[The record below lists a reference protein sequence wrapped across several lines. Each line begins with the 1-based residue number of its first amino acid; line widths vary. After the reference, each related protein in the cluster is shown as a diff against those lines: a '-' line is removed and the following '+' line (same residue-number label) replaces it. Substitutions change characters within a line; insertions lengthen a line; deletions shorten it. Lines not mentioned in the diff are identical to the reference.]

1 MSIIQS
7 RNIPAPITRGK
18 ELSEIRIAK
27 NDAPYLYTSLECKF
41 DEIGQRAIRSAFI
54 FQSNRGVYTHCIM
67 LKMLRS
73 AWRQSKSDQSDYK
86 LVSENETYHIRVN
99 LKTGTVY
106 HKLHPRLTAPME
118 YFPFPTGMNHLEF
131 KDSMIALAQ
140 IADEEIALYQADVEA
155 ARLSAN
161 LDKFIKA
168 LAIR

>member
-41 DEIGQRAIRSAFI
+41 DEVGQRAIRSAFV

-67 LKMLRS
+67 LKMLR
-73 AWRQSKSDQSDYK
+73 ANKRGYYDSDYR

-99 LKTGTVY
+99 LKTGAVY
-106 HKLHPRLTAPME
+106 HKLNPRRTSPME
-118 YFPFPTGMNHLEF
+118 HFPVPTGMNHLEF

-140 IADEEIALYQADVEA
+140 IADEEIALYQADAHA

-168 LAIR
+168 LAVR

>member
-1 MSIIQS
+1 MSIIQG

-27 NDAPYLYTSLECKF
+27 NDSPYLYTSLECKF
-41 DEIGQRAIRSAFI
+41 DDIDQRAIRSAFI
-54 FQSNRGVYTHCIM
+54 FQSNRGIYTHCIM
-67 LKMLRS
+67 LKMLCSNTRGF
-73 AWRQSKSDQSDYK
+73 DTSDYR
-86 LVSENETYHIRVN
+86 LISENETYHIRVN
-99 LKTGTVY
+99 LKTGSVY

-118 YFPFPTGMNHLEF
+118 HFPLPTGMNHLEF

>member
-7 RNIPAPITRGK
+7 RNISAPITRGK

-41 DEIGQRAIRSAFI
+41 DDIGQRAIRSAFV

-73 AWRQSKSDQSDYK
+73 NVSSYSDQSGYK
-86 LVSENETYHIRVN
+86 LISMNETYHIRVN

>member
-41 DEIGQRAIRSAFI
+41 DDINQRAIRSAFV

-73 AWRQSKSDQSDYK
+73 NTRGYSDQSDYR

-118 YFPFPTGMNHLEF
+118 HFPVPTGMNHLEF

>member
-1 MSIIQS
+1 MSIIQGRS
-7 RNIPAPITRGK
+7 ILTPITRGK

-27 NDAPYLYTSLECKF
+27 NDSPYLYTSLECKF
-41 DEIGQRAIRSAFI
+41 DEFNQRAIRSAFV
-54 FQSNRGVYTHCIM
+54 FQSNRGIYTHCIM

-73 AWRQSKSDQSDYK
+73 NTRGFNTPDYR

-99 LKTGTVY
+99 LKTGSVY
-106 HKLHPRLTAPME
+106 HKLHPRMTVSME
-118 YFPFPTGMNHLEF
+118 YFPLPTGMNHLEF

-140 IADEEIALYQADVEA
+140 IADEEIALYKADAEA
-155 ARLSAN
+155 SRLSAN